1 MRIFACRAVKPG
13 DWRKCDCPK
22 SIKRCSWETLGDI
35 ERSWEF
41 LGVELLAFLLTTR
54 AQQTSHSTVLIRTTL
69 LSACWASAQRQAASH
84 PGFRS
89 NIAKQGVFCK
99 REASGSVFA
108 KATPGQGGLAQNK
121 PPGLRSDIAHL
132 RLLGESPATGGK
144 SPGFRSNIAKQ
155 GGFCK

>member
-89 NIAKQGVFCK
+89 NIA
-99 REASGSVFA
+99 
-108 KATPGQGGLAQNK
+108 
-121 PPGLRSDIAHL
+121 HL
-132 RLLGESPATGGK
+132 RLPGGQARRLAQTSRLESGAILRIFACWAKARRLAASRPDSGAILQSRAGFASEKRGK
-144 SPGFRSNIAKQ
+144 
-155 GGFCK
+155 CT